1 MRNGY
6 VTSKIS
12 CIKESSFEVSE
23 WLVDVRSTRLRIV
36 IIYRLPFS
44 PVHPFSISTFFA
56 EFSDYLESV
65 MSNEPL
71 VLLDDFN
78 IHVDVPTD
86 MDAIQFRDLLD
97 SMGLQQHVK
106 QPTHIHGHTL
116 DLLITRQSDVIIAK
130 EPEIERYFSDHAV
143 VLCDL
148 MSAVIAPEVTHAE
161 FWKLKAISKQQFLED
176 ICNSS
181 LCRDPPNTLDEL
193 VECYNN
199 TLRSVLDKQA
209 PVRARHLKSWS
220 RPPWFIN
227 RDLMHIRQRR

>member
-44 PVHPFSISTFFA
+44 PVHPVSISTFFA

-71 VLLDDFN
+71 VLLGDFN
-78 IHVDVPTD
+78 IHGDVPTD

-148 MSAVIAPEVTHAE
+148 TSAVIA
-161 FWKLKAISKQQFLED
+161 S
-176 ICNSS
+176 
-181 LCRDPPNTLDEL
+181 
-193 VECYNN
+193 
-199 TLRSVLDKQA
+199 
-209 PVRARHLKSWS
+209 
-220 RPPWFIN
+220 
-227 RDLMHIRQRR
+227 

>member
-44 PVHPFSISTFFA
+44 PVHPVSISTFFA

-71 VLLDDFN
+71 VLLGDVN

-97 SMGLQQHVK
+97 SMSLQQHVK

-148 MSAVIAPEVTHAE
+148 TSAVIA
-161 FWKLKAISKQQFLED
+161 S
-176 ICNSS
+176 
-181 LCRDPPNTLDEL
+181 
-193 VECYNN
+193 
-199 TLRSVLDKQA
+199 
-209 PVRARHLKSWS
+209 
-220 RPPWFIN
+220 
-227 RDLMHIRQRR
+227 